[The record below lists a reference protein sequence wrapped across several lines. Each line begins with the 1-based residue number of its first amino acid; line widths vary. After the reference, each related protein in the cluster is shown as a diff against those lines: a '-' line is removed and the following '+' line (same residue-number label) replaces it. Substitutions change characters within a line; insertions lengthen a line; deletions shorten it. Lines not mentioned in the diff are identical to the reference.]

1 MTKKDSVMWNRVG
14 VKYDSVWPA
23 PAPNIR
29 CLFFVHHIH
38 PPLLRLLL
46 LLLAYFVTYYN
57 YHKYSS
63 SSTSAADLLL
73 ITLVYDS
80 SSPSTYFT
88 YSPPYFL
95 LPPATYPL
103 QQLLVPVHHPYSFTN
118 HLPHR
123 RDLLQQQHPWLLLP
137 LPQLWQVPVLLVILP
152 VPLILL
158 LVTLVYDS
166 SSSST
171 TTPEGT
177 TTTLAPSSIYST
189 STYFT
194 CSLPYPLDF
203 YILHFYVQYL
213 YIPHT
218 SPAVLL
224 RLLGLP
230 PATSSMSN
238 LKTIQ
243 WLWVNF
249 NDP

>member
-1 MTKKDSVMWNRVG
+1 M
-14 VKYDSVWPA
+14 
-23 PAPNIR
+23 
-29 CLFFVHHIH
+29 
-38 PPLLRLLL
+38 PLQ
-46 LLLAYFVTYYN
+46 FS
-57 YHKYSS
+57 HYSS
-63 SSTSAADLLL
+63 SGTFILLPVL
-73 ITLVYDS
+73 QFY
-80 SSPSTYFT
+80 SPTYFT

-103 QQLLVPVHHPYSFTN
+103 QQLLVPVHRPYSFT
-118 HLPHR
+118 LPPTPSSW
-123 RDLLQQQHPWLLLP
+123 LLQLPSSFYQFSFFDNYQLQYQWLQLLSVLLP
-137 LPQLWQVPVLLVILP
+137 LP
-152 VPLILL
+152 
-158 LVTLVYDS
+158 
-166 SSSST
+166 
-171 TTPEGT
+171 
-177 TTTLAPSSIYST
+177 APAQTFEKYST

-243 WLWVNF
+243 WLWLNF

>member
-1 MTKKDSVMWNRVG
+1 MEWEKDSVMWNWVRVTIWLSMTRSYP
-14 VKYDSVWPA
+14 KHPMPFFRPPYPFPPTYYHDSSSPSSMTRH
-23 PAPNIR
+23 P
-29 CLFFVHHIH
+29 

-46 LLLAYFVTYYN
+46 LLLSYFVTYYN

-152 VPLILL
+152 VPHLQSTLPPRLL
-158 LVTLVYDS
+158 
-166 SSSST
+166 
-171 TTPEGT
+171 
-177 TTTLAPSSIYST
+177 
-189 STYFT
+189 
-194 CSLPYPLDF
+194 
-203 YILHFYVQYL
+203 
-213 YIPHT
+213 HT
-218 SPAVLL
+218 SLL
-224 RLLGLP
+224 CPVPHLQFYYNYFDYHQRR
-230 PATSSMSN
+230 AACQTSKPYS
-238 LKTIQ
+238 
-243 WLWVNF
+243 
-249 NDP
+249 DCE

>member
-1 MTKKDSVMWNRVG
+1 MRKRLSDVELSKSEIWLSMTRSYPKHPM
-14 VKYDSVWPA
+14 P
-23 PAPNIR
+23 
-29 CLFFVHHIH
+29 FFR
-38 PPLLRLLL
+38 PP
-46 LLLAYFVTYYN
+46 YPFPPTYYH
-57 YHKYSS
+57 Y
-63 SSTSAADLLL
+63 
-73 ITLVYDS
+73 S
-80 SSPSTYFT
+80 SSPSFSPPRHPIVKHRRPFLSYHRRQKKEEERKIQYLYILHLQSSTSTYLT
-88 YSPPYFL
+88 CSPPYS
-95 LPPATYPL
+95 Y
-103 QQLLVPVHHPYSFTN
+103 
-118 HLPHR
+118 HLPTTTTPR
-123 RDLLQQQHPWLLLP
+123 HPP
-137 LPQLWQVPVLLVILP
+137 STTDPTPRHPRLWLVIL
-152 VPLILL
+152 LYYY
-158 LVTLVYDS
+158 TR
-166 SSSST
+166 
-171 TTPEGT
+171 G
-177 TTTLAPSSIYST
+177 LAPSSIYST

>member
-29 CLFFVHHIH
+29 CPFFVHHIH
-38 PPLLRLLL
+38 PPLLPSTTSYLPTTTTTSTSTSSLLL
-46 LLLAYFVTYYN
+46 HQPPT
-57 YHKYSS
+57 SS
-63 SSTSAADLLL
+63 SW
-73 ITLVYDS
+73 
-80 SSPSTYFT
+80 PSTAAASMT
-88 YSPPYFL
+88 TTP
-95 LPPATYPL
+95 T
-103 QQLLVPVHHPYSFTN
+103 T
-118 HLPHR
+118 
-123 RDLLQQQHPWLLLP
+123 
-137 LPQLWQVPVLLVILP
+137 
-152 VPLILL
+152 
-158 LVTLVYDS
+158 TTMT
-166 SSSST
+166 ST
-171 TTPEGT
+171 TTPRHPPST
-177 TTTLAPSSIYST
+177 TDPTPRHPRLWLVILLYYYTRGLAPSSIYST